1 MLILILLVILAIMI
15 ILSLWYN
22 RTSFLP
28 ERFDTISYPYRSG
41 GPSYGSVYPVVGAG
55 YADFP
60 FWEIQSGTTRNMS
73 YDIRGD
79 VPIKKMYTG
88 PWLQSSQ
95 TPIYNRPLVLGYS
108 V

>member
-1 MLILILLVILAIMI
+1 MVIV
-15 ILSLWYN
+15 SLWYN
-22 RTSFLP
+22 RNSSIS
-28 ERFDTISYPYRSG
+28 ERFSTIRHPYG
-41 GPSYGSVYPVVGAG
+41 NVGHPYGSVYQVVPTG
-55 YADFP
+55 YTDFP
-60 FWEIQSGTTRNMS
+60 FWNTQLGTTRNMS